1 MTSEITSDNRVFG
14 IVVSVYNGTHLR
26 ALLNSLLGQSDNRF
40 DVLIVDDSN
49 NNLIGKEIIEKYVDD
64 RFVLR
69 TNTEN
74 LGPFRSWNAGLS
86 EMLARR
92 KYRIL
97 SVIHEDDILDKDYVK
112 HLIHAVDIH
121 PNIDIYHSR
130 VKIIGRNGNCKFSFQ
145 DAYKALAH
153 CTSTRR
159 AVISFGDSGLA
170 RILTNNFVFCPTM
183 VFNASKFRSIE
194 FDTRWKMVG
203 DLEFISQAL
212 LEGRSFLRL
221 PDKNYYYRRH
231 DDNLTAE
238 LTRTT
243 RRFEEEV
250 ELYRDLVARCSEVGF
265 DKSAAVAKKAR
276 IIKLHIGYRMMISLF
291 RFDIAGFRR
300 LFDVLLTIGM

>member
-1 MTSEITSDNRVFG
+1 VASELTSENRVFG
-14 IVVSVYNGTHLR
+14 IVVSAFNGIHLR

-49 NNLIGKEIIEKYVDD
+49 NNLIGKEFVERYFDD
-64 RFVLR
+64 RFALR

-86 EMLARR
+86 ELLARR

-97 SVIHEDDILDKDYVK
+97 AVIHEDDILDKDYVK
-112 HLIHAVDIH
+112 HMIDAVDLH
-121 PNIDIYHSR
+121 PNIDVYHSR
-130 VKIIGRNGNCKFSFQ
+130 VKIIGRNGNYKFSFQ
-145 DAYKALAH
+145 DVYKALAH
-153 CTSTRR
+153 FTSTRKV
-159 AVISFGDSGLA
+159 VISFGDSGLA

-183 VFNASKFRSIE
+183 VFNASKFRSVE
-194 FDTRWKMVG
+194 FNTRWKMVG
-203 DLEFISQAL
+203 DLEFISTAL

-221 PDKNYYYRRH
+221 PEKNYYYRRH
-231 DDNLTAE
+231 DDNLTTE

-243 RRFEEEV
+243 KRFEEEV
-250 ELYRDLVARCSEVGF
+250 ELYVDLVARCSEVGF

-276 IIKLHIGYRMMISLF
+276 IIKLHIRYRMMISLI

-300 LFDVLLTIGM
+300 LFDVLSTIGM

>member
-1 MTSEITSDNRVFG
+1 MASEFSSDNRVFG
-14 IVVSVYNGTHLR
+14 IVVSAYNGTHLR
-26 ALLNSLLGQSDNRF
+26 ALLNSLLRQSDNRF

-49 NNLIGKEIIEKYVDD
+49 NNLIGKDFVERNFDD
-64 RFVLR
+64 RFALR

-112 HLIHAVDIH
+112 HFIDAVDKH
-121 PNIDIYHSR
+121 PNIDVYHSR
-130 VKIIGRNGNCKFSFQ
+130 VKIIGRNGNYKFSFQ
-145 DAYKALAH
+145 DVYKALAH
-153 CTSTRR
+153 FTSTRKV
-159 AVISFGDSGLA
+159 VISIGDGGLA

-183 VFNASKFRSIE
+183 VFNASKFQSIE
-194 FDTRWKMVG
+194 FNTRWKMVG
-203 DLEFISQAL
+203 DLEFISKAL

-221 PDKNYYYRRH
+221 PEKNYCYRRH

-243 RRFEEEV
+243 KRFEEEA
-250 ELYRDLVARCSEVGF
+250 ELYRDLVARCNKVGF
-265 DKSAAVAKKAR
+265 YKSATAAKKAR

-291 RFDIAGFRR
+291 RFDFAGVRR
-300 LFDVLLTIGM
+300 LCNVLLTAGK